1 MKHLALWLVAARTKL
16 AQVWRDQK
24 GSILSAIVVVAL
36 ALIVLGALIPALW
49 PMLQATTGNITAISG
64 TDTPTVFLK
73 AMWPVA
79 LLVTGLGIVI
89 AIILYAMKKF
99 GVMGGRG
106 RGV

>member
-1 MKHLALWLVAARTKL
+1 VKHLAYWWVVARANLVR
-16 AQVWRDQK
+16 VWADQK
-24 GSILSAIVVVAL
+24 GSILTAIVVVAL

-49 PMLQATTGNITAISG
+49 PMLQATSGNITAIPG

-79 LLVTGLGIVI
+79 ILVTGLGIVI
-89 AIILYAMKKF
+89 AIILYALRKF